1 MVSAKGKPYLIYL
14 HAAHKHHDTHNPQP
28 ELIALCVRCHARYDY
43 EHKQRQAQL
52 RIEVMK
58 HLHLLIEQ
66 GVVEMECFLEAPDTS
81 SGAE

>member
-1 MVSAKGKPYLIYL
+1 
-14 HAAHKHHDTHNPQP
+14 
-28 ELIALCVRCHARYDY
+28 
-43 EHKQRQAQL
+43 
-52 RIEVMK
+52 MK